1 LTTKIHVVVDAIGR
15 LIQGRLT
22 AGQVH
27 DVTQTRALLRDVPA
41 RCVVADKAYDAQAL
55 RQTIAAAG
63 AKAVIPPRANRRE
76 LIPWSKAIY
85 RHRNLVERFFCRIK
99 HYRRIATRYDKLAER
114 FASFVCLVGTIVCIR

>member
-1 LTTKIHVVVDAIGR
+1 VVVDAIGR

-22 AGQVH
+22 AGQVQ
-27 DVTQTRALLRDVPA
+27 DVTQARPLLHDVPA

-55 RQTIAAAG
+55 RQAIAAVG

-76 LIPWSKAIY
+76 SIRWSKAIY

-114 FASFVCLVGTIVCIR
+114 FASFVCLVSAIACLQ

>member
-1 LTTKIHVVVDAIGR
+1 VVVDAIGR
-15 LIQGRLT
+15 LIAGRLT

-27 DVTQTRALLRDVPA
+27 DVTQAQPLLQDVPA
-41 RCVVADKAYDAQAL
+41 RCVVADKAYDARAL

-63 AKAVIPPRANRRE
+63 AKTVIPPRANRRE
-76 LIPWSKAIY
+76 KIRWSKAIY

-114 FASFVCLVGTIVCIR
+114 FASFVCIVGAIVSIQ